1 MIDYTFIIDAVESVV
16 CEQVGVEREDVLGKT
31 RKGACVKAR
40 HLSIFILHFN
50 YRVTTREL
58 SERYGCTK
66 KHIFGVN
73 AQMRNYMAYSSD
85 YRELYEKVMESL
97 EGIRNS

>member
-1 MIDYTFIIDAVESVV
+1 MINCTFLMDAVESVV
-16 CEQVGVEREDVLGKT
+16 CEHVGVEREDVLGKT

-40 HLSIFILHFN
+40 HLSIFILHSDYFI
-50 YRVTTREL
+50 TTRVL

-73 AQMRNYMAYSSD
+73 AQMRNYMAYSSE
-85 YRELYEKVMESL
+85 YRDLYEKVIKSL
-97 EGIRNS
+97 ESIRNS